1 MLTGRPATKRSAH
14 TSCCSGDIPERWPNR
29 RVPPRGTVRHQ
40 YCLSVTPGDEDQ
52 VQRVVAAIEEL
63 LPEITLGAYLYGSA
77 VLGGGLRPD
86 SDLDVLAV
94 LQRRTS
100 REEKVALAGSLLAFS
115 GRRTESGRWRH
126 VELTLVVH
134 SEVRPW
140 RYPPMMDFQY
150 GDWLR
155 DRFESGNVEPWP
167 TRVNPDLATLI
178 AMVVL
183 ANRPLLGPAAT
194 DLLDPVPAADLRKA
208 ATDGIESLRDNL
220 ASDTRNVLL
229 TFARIWSTAATG
241 TIRSKDAAADWA
253 LERLPDQH
261 RPVLARARAGY
272 LGREQETWPPAVS
285 AEAAAH
291 VDYVVSKIRDAPG

>member
-1 MLTGRPATKRSAH
+1 MT
-14 TSCCSGDIPERWPNR
+14 PE
-29 RVPPRGTVRHQ
+29 
-40 YCLSVTPGDEDQ
+40 DEDQ
-52 VQRVVAAIEEL
+52 LQRVVSVVEEV
-63 LPEITLGAYLYGSA
+63 LPEITLGAYLFGSA
-77 VLGGGLRPD
+77 VLGGVRPD
-86 SDLDVLAV
+86 SDVDVLAV

-100 REEKVALAGSLLAFS
+100 RKEKVALVESLLAFS
-115 GRRTESGRWRH
+115 GRRTETGRWRH

-155 DRFESGNVEPWP
+155 SEFESGNVEPWP
-167 TRVNPDLATLI
+167 TRVKPDLATLI
-178 AMVVL
+178 AMVLL
-183 ANRPLLGPAAT
+183 ANRPLLGPPAA
-194 DLLDPVPAADLRKA
+194 DLLDPIPKADLLEA
-208 ATDGIESLRDNL
+208 ATDGIESLREDL

-229 TFARIWSTAATG
+229 TFARIWTTAVTG

-261 RPVLARARAGY
+261 RTVLARARAGY
-272 LGREQETWPPAVS
+272 LGREHESWPPALL

-291 VDYVVSKIRDAPG
+291 VDYVIRKIRDAPGEIEPPSGT